1 MSGTVRKYIKLFG
14 DDRDKIDYS
23 NLVVDSGTRSV
34 LYNIASSILNKHRL
48 IIPVSDEL
56 VKEYRIC
63 EIEFYIKTPD
73 HNDPSVQAHQTQTMY
88 GKWFFHRAQ
97 GGSYK
102 GGTTKALELTLGS
115 KIDGIDVYFGV
126 LIKSIYSETDNEF
139 IEGACRVTNKILES
153 NRCKSIE
160 DYMSKL
166 NHSDPLNARF
176 SQNIH
181 IKRCSNMVKY
191 DLYVGPRTGQTVG
204 LKSIEFKD
212 KPYRYAIMADKIA
225 RHAAELKKIETGQ
238 VG

>member
-1 MSGTVRKYIKLFG
+1 MSDTTCKYIKLFG
-14 DDRDKIDYS
+14 DDRDKINYS
-23 NLVVDSGTRSV
+23 NLVVDSGIGSV
-34 LYNIASSILNKHRL
+34 LHNIASSILNKHRL

-63 EIEFYIKTPD
+63 EIEFYVRTPE
-73 HNDPSVQAHQTQTMY
+73 HNDPSVQMHQTQTTY
-88 GKWFFHRAQ
+88 GKWFFHRTQ
-97 GGSYK
+97 SGSYK

-115 KIDGIDVYFGV
+115 KIDGTDIYFGV

-139 IEGACRVTNKILES
+139 IEGACRVVNKILES

-160 DYMSKL
+160 DYVSKL

-191 DLYVGPRTGQTVG
+191 DTYVGPRTGLT
-204 LKSIEFKD
+204 KCIEFKD
-212 KPYRYAIMADKIA
+212 KPYRYAIMVDKIA
-225 RHAAELKKIETGQ
+225 RHTAELKKIETGQ